1 MDCKDCIERLY
12 AFLDAELTPTEIATV
27 RAHLD
32 GCDDCGAEEI
42 FEARFL
48 EQLRDCATSDLAPA
62 TLRIRV
68 IEKLRGASGPG
79 V

>member
-1 MDCKDCIERLY
+1 MDCKDCVERLY
-12 AFLDAELTPTEIATV
+12 AFLDAELTPAEIASV
-27 RAHLD
+27 RAHLA

-42 FEARFL
+42 FEERFL
-48 EQLRDCATSDLAPA
+48 RQLRDCATSDVAPTA
-62 TLRIRV
+62 LRLRV